1 MKKIF
6 FLLVFLSSVILS
18 IAMLL
23 THQDLLIE
31 KTKLPEKNPISI
43 IQNEDSWAEKQLEN
57 MTLEQKIAQL
67 IMIRVYSNKDAK
79 YDSTMEAEITEFQP
93 GGICFFQGTPVRQ
106 VQLTNRLQSA
116 SNIPMLV
123 AIDGEWGPAMRLDS
137 CLAFPYQMTLGA
149 LDEDDD
155 RLIYQMGVEVA
166 KQCRALGIHINFAP
180 CVDVNNNSEN
190 PVINFRSFGE
200 IRENVAKKSIHY
212 MNGMQDNGIS
222 ACAKHFPGHG
232 DTKTDSH
239 HALPVINKTY
249 EALDSLEFY
258 PFKKIIKEGIDFVMI
273 SHLNI
278 PALDTAANSIAS
290 LSEEIVTGILRKKM
304 QFNGLVIT
312 DAMDMKGLRN
322 TYPNGSDA
330 EIKALLSGVDILL
343 LPNQLS
349 EVIPAIKTA
358 VEKGIISEALID
370 EKCLKI
376 LKLKQAKGLNKFKK
390 LSTNHLEDF
399 LMNEKT
405 ADIIQQIE
413 KKSLTLLKNENGILP
428 LYAKDSNQTALLVL
442 GDLSDSCLYQ
452 EIAFERHL
460 TYIPVTLPLNKLQ
473 DSLLNSTLNQHQKI
487 IAFVI
492 SKNQLSRKN
501 YGISEESITL
511 LNGLSKQH
519 PIILGLYSN
528 PYLLEKFGDLA
539 AYRSIFIGYK
549 PTPNAVRSG
558 IAALYR
564 EIPFS
569 GKLPVSSNQFL
580 ALSGETIEHR
590 PQSIKMHPAPYSCLT
605 EKTNESIEK
614 MVEAAI
620 EDRII
625 PGCQILALH
634 NGATVYHRNF
644 GKVKYDYAADEVDEN
659 TLYDLASLTKSL
671 ATAIAVMKLYDEG
684 KIKLSDQIGTFLPYL
699 KGSNKADL
707 TLEEL
712 LTHTSGLPAFI
723 PFYKELSKQGKWDI
737 KYLRKERSDKF
748 SICVAK
754 GVYLNENYIKE
765 IRTQLIEC
773 KLGPKKYVY
782 SDLGYLFLKEMV
794 EQITGIPFEQYLQ
807 EEFYRPL
814 GLERTLFNPLSRIE
828 REEIAPTEHDRL
840 FRKQILQG
848 YVHDQTSALYGGI
861 CGNAGLFS
869 TASEVAVILQML
881 MNEGIYNGK
890 TYLSPQT
897 VKTFTSTFDLHDC
910 RRRAAGF
917 DTPSFESPSSILPEV
932 AGNKTFGHQGFTG
945 TVFWCDPQNNLVF
958 IFLSNRV
965 YPDVEPN
972 NLAKSKLRLFVHE
985 AIYEGLG
992 Y

>member
-31 KTKLPEKNPISI
+31 KTKLPEKDPISI

-358 VEKGIISEALID
+358 VENGIISEALIN

-390 LSTNHLEDF
+390 LSTSHLESF

-413 KKSLTLLKNENGILP
+413 SKALTLLKNENGILP
-428 LYAKDSNQTALLVL
+428 LHAKDNNQTALLVL
-442 GDLSDSCLYQ
+442 GDLSDSSLYQ
-452 EIAFERHL
+452 EIAHERNL
-460 TYIPVTLPLNKLQ
+460 TYIPLALPLNKLQ

-684 KIKLSDQIGTFLPYL
+684 
-699 KGSNKADL
+699 
-707 TLEEL
+707 
-712 LTHTSGLPAFI
+712 
-723 PFYKELSKQGKWDI
+723 
-737 KYLRKERSDKF
+737 
-748 SICVAK
+748 
-754 GVYLNENYIKE
+754 LN
-765 IRTQLIEC
+765 
-773 KLGPKKYVY
+773 
-782 SDLGYLFLKEMV
+782 
-794 EQITGIPFEQYLQ
+794 
-807 EEFYRPL
+807 
-814 GLERTLFNPLSRIE
+814 
-828 REEIAPTEHDRL
+828 
-840 FRKQILQG
+840 
-848 YVHDQTSALYGGI
+848 
-861 CGNAGLFS
+861 
-869 TASEVAVILQML
+869 
-881 MNEGIYNGK
+881 
-890 TYLSPQT
+890 
-897 VKTFTSTFDLHDC
+897 
-910 RRRAAGF
+910 
-917 DTPSFESPSSILPEV
+917 
-932 AGNKTFGHQGFTG
+932 
-945 TVFWCDPQNNLVF
+945 
-958 IFLSNRV
+958 
-965 YPDVEPN
+965 
-972 NLAKSKLRLFVHE
+972 
-985 AIYEGLG
+985 
-992 Y
+992 